1 MALFETVFPSI
12 EAVPLMTYAH
22 NVAYPVK
29 AVTVQEAVTVNG
41 SGDVAV
47 FD

>member
-1 MALFETVFPSI
+1 
-12 EAVPLMTYAH
+12 MTYAH

-29 AVTVQEAVTVNG
+29 AVTVHVAVTANG
-41 SGDVAV
+41 IGDVAV